1 MGALSF
7 ASKHANGGYVD
18 HLGTSTTVDAHT
30 DVTIHHETG
39 SFAAGQY
46 DDPAGS
52 LYGMDATIYQLSED
66 GVPMSVFA
74 ADTLPSDG
82 IYNSSSVNSNRG
94 GYSRFSGLDG
104 FDADAD
110 MVAGCGFYRG
120 NLTFPMADGS
130 SKTLVNTKARWHD
143 GFVTKVNMA
152 TNKAEWVTNV
162 GLTDP
167 SNTR

>member
-7 ASKHANGGYVD
+7 ASKHADGGYAD
-18 HLGTSTTVDAHT
+18 HLGTSTTDDAHT

-39 SFAAGQY
+39 SFAAGRY

-52 LYGMDATIYQLSED
+52 QYGMDATIYQLSEE

-82 IYNSSSVNSNRG
+82 IYNSSSVHGNRG
-94 GYSRFSGLDG
+94 GYSTFSRLDG

-110 MVAGCGFYRG
+110 MVAGCGYHRG

-130 SKTLVNTKARWHD
+130 SKTLVNTQARYD

-162 GLTDP
+162 GLTHP
-167 SNTR
+167 STTR

>member
-7 ASKHANGGYVD
+7 ASKHADGGYAD
-18 HLGTSTTVDAHT
+18 HLGTSTTDDAHT

-39 SFAAGQY
+39 SFAAGRF
-46 DDPAGS
+46 DDPARS
-52 LYGMDATIYQLSED
+52 FYGMDATIYQLSEE

-104 FDADAD
+104 FYADAD
-110 MVAGCGFYRG
+110 MVAGCGSYRG
-120 NLTFPMADGS
+120 SLTFPMADGS

>member
-7 ASKHANGGYVD
+7 ASKHADGGYAD
-18 HLGTSTTVDAHT
+18 HLGTSTTDDAHT

-52 LYGMDATIYQLSED
+52 LYGMDATIYQLGED

-82 IYNSSSVNSNRG
+82 IYNSSSVNGNRG
-94 GYSRFSGLDG
+94 GYSRYSGLDG
-104 FDADAD
+104 FPHLPH
-110 MVAGCGFYRG
+110 MVAGCGYHRG
-120 NLTFPMADGS
+120 SLTFPMADGS
-130 SKTLVNTKARWHD
+130 SKTLVNTKARWYD

>member
-7 ASKHANGGYVD
+7 ASKHADGGYAD
-18 HLGTSTTVDAHT
+18 HLGTSTTDDAHT

-52 LYGMDATIYQLSED
+52 PYGMDATIYQLSEE

-152 TNKAEWVTNV
+152 TKKAEWVTNV
-162 GLTDP
+162 GLTHP
-167 SNTR
+167 LNTR

>member
-1 MGALSF
+1 
-7 ASKHANGGYVD
+7 
-18 HLGTSTTVDAHT
+18 
-30 DVTIHHETG
+30 
-39 SFAAGQY
+39 
-46 DDPAGS
+46 
-52 LYGMDATIYQLSED
+52 MDATIYQLSEE

-130 SKTLVNTKARWHD
+130 SKTLVNRHARYD

-152 TNKAEWVTNV
+152 TKQAEWVTNV
-162 GLTDP
+162 GLTHP
-167 SNTR
+167 LNTR

>member
-7 ASKHANGGYVD
+7 ASKHADGGYAD
-18 HLGTSTTVDAHT
+18 HLGTSTTDDAHT

-39 SFAAGQY
+39 SFAAGRY

-52 LYGMDATIYQLSED
+52 LYGMDATIYQLSEE

-82 IYNSSSVNSNRG
+82 IYNSSSVHGNRG
-94 GYSRFSGLDG
+94 GYSTFSRLDG

-110 MVAGCGFYRG
+110 MVAGCGYHRG

-130 SKTLVNTKARWHD
+130 SKTLVNTQARYD

-162 GLTDP
+162 GLTHP
-167 SNTR
+167 STTR

>member
-52 LYGMDATIYQLSED
+52 PYGMDATIYQLSEE

-130 SKTLVNTKARWHD
+130 SKTLVNTQARWHD

-162 GLTDP
+162 GLTHP
-167 SNTR
+167 LNTR

>member
-30 DVTIHHETG
+30 DVTIHHESG
-39 SFAAGQY
+39 SFAAGRY
-46 DDPAGS
+46 DDPAVS
-52 LYGMDATIYQLSED
+52 QYGMDATIYQLSEE

-82 IYNSSSVNSNRG
+82 IYNSSSVHGNRG
-94 GYSRFSGLDG
+94 GYSTFSRLDG

-110 MVAGCGFYRG
+110 MVAGCGYHRG

-130 SKTLVNTKARWHD
+130 SKTLVNTQARYD

-162 GLTDP
+162 GLTHP
-167 SNTR
+167 STTR

>member
-39 SFAAGQY
+39 SFAAGRY

-52 LYGMDATIYQLSED
+52 QYGMDATIYQLSEE

-82 IYNSSSVNSNRG
+82 IYSSSSVNATAAATVCLPGSTASMLMRTWSPAAATTVAT
-94 GYSRFSGLDG
+94 SRS
-104 FDADAD
+104 
-110 MVAGCGFYRG
+110 
-120 NLTFPMADGS
+120 
-130 SKTLVNTKARWHD
+130 
-143 GFVTKVNMA
+143 
-152 TNKAEWVTNV
+152 
-162 GLTDP
+162 
-167 SNTR
+167 

>member
-7 ASKHANGGYVD
+7 ASKHADGGYAD
-18 HLGTSTTVDAHT
+18 HLGTSTTDDAHT

-39 SFAAGQY
+39 SFAAGRF

-52 LYGMDATIYQLSED
+52 LYGMDATIYQLSEE

-82 IYNSSSVNSNRG
+82 IYNSSSVHGNRG
-94 GYSRFSGLDG
+94 GYSTFSRLDG

-110 MVAGCGFYRG
+110 MVAGCGYHRG

-130 SKTLVNTKARWHD
+130 SKTLVNTYDIYD

-162 GLTDP
+162 GLTHP

>member
-39 SFAAGQY
+39 SFAAGRY

-52 LYGMDATIYQLSED
+52 QYGMDATIYQLSEE

-82 IYNSSSVNSNRG
+82 IYSSSSVNGDRG
-94 GYSRFSGLDG
+94 GYSLFSGLYG

-110 MVAGCGFYRG
+110 MVAGCGYHRG

-130 SKTLVNTKARWHD
+130 SKTLVNTKVRSYD

-162 GLTDP
+162 GLTHP
-167 SNTR
+167 STTR